1 MQDGLSKEKVSEST
15 KVVTKKD
22 DGDFVESLARGLK
35 VIRAFS
41 TSHLSFTVSD
51 MATETQLA
59 RPTARRLLL
68 TLEQLGYVRS
78 QDGVFMLT
86 PRILELGMS
95 YIGAQGMWEIARPH
109 LESLVARTKESSS
122 MSQLDGSD
130 IVYTARVSVPKIIGL
145 SVQIGTRFPAVA
157 TSMGHVLLS
166 ELSTKDLNAALAT
179 PSQSRVIP
187 RVTPSRKELAASL
200 EDVRKRGWAMSD
212 EKLSLGIR
220 SIAAPVRDASG
231 AIIAAVNVTV
241 NAAETSLSALR
252 TQHLPLLLET
262 ARNITND
269 FVRISHLP
277 VVEVNTSQ

>member
-1 MQDGLSKEKVSEST
+1 LDVKIERAYERHNVAEKRE
-15 KVVTKKD
+15 

-41 TSHLSFTVSD
+41 TSQLAFTVSD
-51 MATETQLA
+51 MATATDLA

-78 QDGVFMLT
+78 HNGLYMLT
-86 PRILELGMS
+86 PQILDLGMS
-95 YIGAQGMWEIARPH
+95 YINAQGMWDIARPH
-109 LESLVARTKESSS
+109 LESLVSRTKESSS

-130 IVYTARVSVPKIIGL
+130 IVYIARVSVPKIIGL
-145 SVQIGTRFPAVA
+145 SVQIGTRFPALA

-166 ELSTKDLNAALAT
+166 EMPTKQLDEVLAT

-187 RVTPSRKELAASL
+187 RVKPSRKELNVTLA
-200 EDVRKRGWAMSD
+200 EVRSRGWALSD
-212 EKLSLGIR
+212 ERLSLGIR

-241 NAAETSLSALR
+241 NAAETPLAKLR
-252 TQHLPLLLET
+252 SSHLPLLLET
-262 ARNITND
+262 AQHITDD
-269 FVRISHLP
+269 FVRMSDVPAI
-277 VVEVNTSQ
+277 EVDPS

>member
-1 MQDGLSKEKVSEST
+1 MKIERAYERHNVAEKRE
-15 KVVTKKD
+15 

-41 TSHLSFTVSD
+41 TSQLAFTVSD
-51 MATETQLA
+51 MATATDLA

-78 QDGVFMLT
+78 HDGLYMLT
-86 PRILELGMS
+86 PQILDLGMS
-95 YIGAQGMWEIARPH
+95 YINAQGMWDIARPH
-109 LESLVARTKESSS
+109 LESLVSRTKESSS

-130 IVYTARVSVPKIIGL
+130 IVYIARVSVPKIIGL
-145 SVQIGTRFPAVA
+145 SVQIGTRFPALA

-166 ELSTKDLNAALAT
+166 ELSAKQLDEVLAT

-187 RVTPSRKELAASL
+187 RVKPSRKELNVTLA
-200 EDVRKRGWAMSD
+200 EVRSRGWALSD
-212 EKLSLGIR
+212 ERLSLGIR

-241 NAAETSLSALR
+241 NAAETPLAKLR
-252 TQHLPLLLET
+252 SSHLPLLLET
-262 ARNITND
+262 AQHITDD
-269 FVRISHLP
+269 FVRMSDVPAI
-277 VVEVNTSQ
+277 EVDPS

>member
-1 MQDGLSKEKVSEST
+1 MFEREMQELVVATEKKE
-15 KVVTKKD
+15 

-41 TSHLSFTVSD
+41 TSHLAFTVSD
-51 MATETQLA
+51 MAAATELA

-78 QDGVFMLT
+78 QDGLFMLT

-95 YIGAQGMWEIARPH
+95 YIGAQGMWDIARPH
-109 LESLVARTKESSS
+109 MEELVSRTKESSS

-145 SVQIGTRFPAVA
+145 SVQIGTRFPAAA

-166 ELSTKDLNAALAT
+166 ELTPKQLDVVLST

-187 RVTPSRKELAASL
+187 RIKPTRRELNTTLA
-200 EDVRKRGWAMSD
+200 EVRQRGWAVSD
-212 EKLSLGIR
+212 ERLSFGIR
-220 SIAAPVRDASG
+220 SIAAPVRDATG
-231 AIIAAVNVTV
+231 AIVAAVNVTV
-241 NAAETSLSALR
+241 NAAETSMSTLR
-252 TQHLPLLLET
+252 SQHLPLLVET
-262 ARNITND
+262 ARSITED

-277 VVEVNTSQ
+277 QVESD